1 MQASASIGVSRNV
14 ISYFMDT
21 GKAEGVKGTYIFSR
35 PLLERE
41 ITKLQ
46 ALSQTVK
53 LGNKQV
59 VFAYDAKRLELINNS
74 PFASLELAAVYFK
87 VNYRT
92 IRRHLDTKL
101 GTTQDKK
108 DIYLFSKEL
117 SLDLRSSLLNTPA
130 KAAYSR
136 QEF

>member
-1 MQASASIGVSRNV
+1 
-14 ISYFMDT
+14 
-21 GKAEGVKGTYIFSR
+21 
-35 PLLERE
+35 
-41 ITKLQ
+41 
-46 ALSQTVK
+46 

-74 PFASLELAAVYFK
+74 PFASIELAAVYFK